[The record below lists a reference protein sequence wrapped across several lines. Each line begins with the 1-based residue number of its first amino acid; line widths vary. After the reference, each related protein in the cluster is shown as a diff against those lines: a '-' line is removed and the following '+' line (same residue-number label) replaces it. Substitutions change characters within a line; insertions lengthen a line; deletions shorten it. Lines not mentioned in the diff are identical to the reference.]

1 MADQQ
6 ATIPPDRN
14 VQIAYR
20 LNRLPLT
27 YFREASERL
36 GLTASEMGALVDIAH
51 GYGGRIRAGLIA
63 DIEAILPELEKR
75 AYT

>member
-1 MADQQ
+1 VTDRPT
-6 ATIPPDRN
+6 TIPPDRN

-20 LNRLPLT
+20 LKRLPLA

-36 GLTASEMGALVDIAH
+36 RLTTGEMGALADIAH
-51 GYGGRIRAGLIA
+51 GYGGHIRAGLIT

-75 AYT
+75 AYA

>member
-20 LNRLPLT
+20 LNRLPLA

-36 GLTASEMGALVDIAH
+36 RLTAGEMGALADIAH
-51 GYGGRIRAGLIA
+51 GYGGHIRAGLIA

-75 AYT
+75 AYA